1 MFPRTPRSPRSPFPS
16 LRAAVSATA
25 LLACLLVAP
34 SSQAVEPS
42 RGGWYLTGSA
52 TKVTASVKDYTLLH
66 EMKALPAVKTKRG
79 VIDAD
84 VDKRFSWRLHRDL
97 SCATLKAALRDGF
110 RRNAYTTSATITTFV
125 NACSG
130 TTLKARSTVVIRYVA
145 ATKTTTL
152 SVSGMG
158 TTSVVGVDFMR
169 AVWSLWLGNVD
180 QPRLGE
186 ALVARL

>member
-1 MFPRTPRSPRSPFPS
+1 
-16 LRAAVSATA
+16 
-25 LLACLLVAP
+25 
-34 SSQAVEPS
+34 
-42 RGGWYLTGSA
+42 
-52 TKVTASVKDYTLLH
+52 
-66 EMKALPAVKTKRG
+66 MKALPAVKTKRG

-130 TTLKARSTVVIRYVA
+130 PTLKARSTVVIRYVA

-158 TTSVVGVDFMR
+158 TTSVVGVDFR
-169 AVWSLWLGNVD
+169 APSSTFLPGSTACRRPWMSRGAW
-180 QPRLGE
+180 
-186 ALVARL
+186 